1 MKKEIKIG
9 LTVIA
14 GVLMLYFSITWIKS
28 MHLFAANRDRYKIR
42 FTDVTGLKEGD
53 PVVVFGYP
61 SGNVESIGLD
71 GQSAIVTITVERG
84 IEPKADAKAEL
95 QVKELMGGKQISLTL
110 GTAAAAFP
118 KEQFLPGTTT
128 LDFSSAF
135 AKAGEFMDRFDP
147 ETIDTLLINIS
158 KVAASFADL
167 TDELDTM
174 DVGALADDI
183 SGSARTLNHILN
195 DVEQRKMIAKL
206 DQSLGKINQL
216 ADHADQTMNSVNR
229 LTDRLADKTL
239 PDAEKMI
246 GQVTKLLD
254 DSEGMVKDLQDLL
267 RQLKDRN
274 TVAGRLLYD
283 PAMAKDLDYTLDNLN
298 LTLDHIRT
306 KKIFVTMTLNKRQ
319 KVFDEEPIKIK
330 GEKVDR

>member
-9 LTVIA
+9 LTVIV
-14 GVLMLYFSITWIKS
+14 GVLLLYLSITWIKS
-28 MHLFAANRDRYKIR
+28 MHLFSANRDRYKIR

-71 GQSAIVTITVERG
+71 GESAIVTITVDRG
-84 IEPKADAKAEL
+84 LVLKADASAEL
-95 QVKELMGGKQISLTL
+95 RVKELMGGKQIALTP
-110 GTAAAAFP
+110 GRAASVLP
-118 KEQFLPGTTT
+118 KEAFMPGTTT

-158 KVAASFADL
+158 KVAVSFADL
-167 TDELDTM
+167 TEELDTM

-183 SGSARTLNHILN
+183 SGSARSLNHILN
-195 DVEQRKMIAKL
+195 DVEQRKMIQKV
-206 DQSLGKINQL
+206 DESLGKINTL
-216 ADHADQTMNSVNR
+216 ADKADQTMQSVVK
-229 LTDRLADKTL
+229 LTDRLSDRTL
-239 PDAEKMI
+239 PDAERMI
-246 GQVTKLLD
+246 AQVTKLLD
-254 DSEGMVKDLQDLL
+254 DSEGMVKDLQGLL
-267 RQLKDRN
+267 RQLQDRS

-319 KVFDEEPIKIK
+319 KVFDEEPIRIN
-330 GEKVDR
+330 GEKVNR